1 MIQRFSGTCGSLNLN
16 KFGTHFVQI
25 CVVVQDYIATESK
38 VKYVSNWSLPP
49 LYFVF
54 FFIFINR
61 KCPLWLSGIT
71 AKLTFFTTHGER
83 IAQKLEMGFPS
94 VQSSLFK
101 NSGLDNSTPCTE
113 VSRSRT
119 QLQIEPSTFGSKNV
133 IWLHSLDKQKSDL
146 TRWTNNRDERQTTDL
161 WVTPTDKGS
170 ASLGRNMNALHINKI
185 LVALTQNK
193 RCLVLMLCTWT
204 RYPIVHVYCGFQL
217 YTHLEAK
224 ISNFPILIT
233 IFENQKWWAWPSCLD
248 TIENL
253 FQDVYIGYNPWAQ
266 INLL

>member
-1 MIQRFSGTCGSLNLN
+1 MS
-16 KFGTHFVQI
+16 QI
-25 CVVVQDYIATESK
+25 DHS
-38 VKYVSNWSLPP
+38 PP
-49 LYFVF
+49 LFCILFYIYKQEVPSLTEWHYCKAD
-54 FFIFINR
+54 IFYHLWR
-61 KCPLWLSGIT
+61 KNCAKARNGLSICPMSSGAYSNTLDWTIQ
-71 AKLTFFTTHGER
+71 LH
-83 IAQKLEMGFPS
+83 
-94 VQSSLFK
+94 VQSW
-101 NSGLDNSTPCTE
+101 

-119 QLQIEPSTFGSKNV
+119 QLQRELSTFGSKNV

-233 IFENQKWWAWPSCLD
+233 IFETQKKWGWPSCLD